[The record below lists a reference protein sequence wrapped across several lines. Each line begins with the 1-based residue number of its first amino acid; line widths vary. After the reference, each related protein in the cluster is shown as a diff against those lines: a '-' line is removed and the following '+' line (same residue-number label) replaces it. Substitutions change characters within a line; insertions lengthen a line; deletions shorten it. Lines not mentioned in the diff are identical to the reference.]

1 MEFYP
6 EGCCE
11 KLGKTFASI
20 DEIKNAMIK
29 NEIIEGKVLL
39 CDREHNLHID
49 LGVIRGIIKREEGA
63 IGIDDGTVR
72 DIALISKVGKSICFN
87 IIGFERDVFGNTFVT
102 QERAGEVQKG
112 IFG

>member
-29 NEIIEGKVLL
+29 NEIIEGKVL
-39 CDREHNLHID
+39 N
-49 LGVIRGIIKREEGA
+49 GMSA
-63 IGIDDGTVR
+63 Q
-72 DIALISKVGKSICFN
+72 DIAAWV
-87 IIGFERDVFGNTFVT
+87 NTL
-102 QERAGEVQKG
+102 
-112 IFG
+112 

>member
-49 LGVIRGIIKREEGA
+49 LGVIRGILSVKR
-63 IGIDDGTVR
+63 
-72 DIALISKVGKSICFN
+72 
-87 IIGFERDVFGNTFVT
+87 
-102 QERAGEVQKG
+102 VQ
-112 IFG
+112 

>member
-29 NEIIEGKVLL
+29 TKLL
-39 CDREHNLHID
+39 RA
-49 LGVIRGIIKREEGA
+49 R
-63 IGIDDGTVR
+63 
-72 DIALISKVGKSICFN
+72 F
-87 IIGFERDVFGNTFVT
+87 FFVT
-102 QERAGEVQKG
+102 GS
-112 IFG
+112 IIYILI